1 MLTKNDLRIMEFL
14 IKNQEK
20 KFSIREIS
28 RQVKIDYKL
37 VHNSI
42 QRLEEKKLIDY
53 LEFGK
58 TGLWEIN
65 LRNNIDDLV
74 QVENIKAK
82 KLLEKEIGI
91 RVIIKDLKEKMNNP
105 YYTLIIFGS
114 YAKSKQHQQSD
125 LDLII
130 IVPNHESIKEAEIAI
145 NSVAKII
152 PLKLHGFTFTMDDFK
167 RMLIANEELN
177 VAKETLNNHIILH
190 GAEAYY
196 KLLEGI

>member
-1 MLTKNDLRIMEFL
+1 M
-14 IKNQEK
+14 
-20 KFSIREIS
+20 
-28 RQVKIDYKL
+28 
-37 VHNSI
+37 
-42 QRLEEKKLIDY
+42 
-53 LEFGK
+53 
-58 TGLWEIN
+58 
-65 LRNNIDDLV
+65 V

-145 NSVAKII
+145 NTVAKII
-152 PLKLHGFTFTMDDFK
+152 TILIRDETVLKINMVSSCALP
-167 RMLIANEELN
+167 IAP
-177 VAKETLNNHIILH
+177 
-190 GAEAYY
+190 
-196 KLLEGI
+196 